1 MEKKVAIITGAAAGI
16 GKSTAMLFAKKGIR
30 VVLSDVNDT
39 DGKKNADQIVDSGG
53 EAIFVKCDV
62 SKQTDVEG
70 LVKITMEKY
79 GQLDYAVNN
88 AGIEGERSKTAECSE
103 QNWDKTI
110 DINLKGAWFCMKFEI
125 KQMLKNKKG
134 SIVNIASIAGLVGF
148 DSIPAYVAS
157 KHGLVGLTKAA
168 SLDYAADGIRVNA
181 ICPAV
186 IKTEMIERT
195 TKNDK
200 EMLENYKAMHPIG
213 RIGEP
218 IEVAESIYWLCSD
231 QASFVTG
238 IAMPVDGGFTSK

>member
-30 VVLSDVNDT
+30 VVLSDVNEA

-62 SKQTDVEG
+62 SKQTEVEG
-70 LVKITMEKY
+70 LVKSTMEKY
-79 GQLDYAVNN
+79 GQLDYGVNN

-103 QNWDKTI
+103 QNWDRTMN
-110 DINLKGAWFCMKFEI
+110 INLKGAWFCIKYEI
-125 KQMLKNKKG
+125 EQMLKNKKG
-134 SIVNIASIAGLVGF
+134 SIVNVSSIAGLVGF
-148 DSIPAYVAS
+148 DSIPAYVSS

-186 IKTEMIERT
+186 INTEMIERT
-195 TKNDK
+195 SKNDK
-200 EMLENYKAMHPIG
+200 EILETYKAMHPIG